1 MDIMPTQ
8 VYEHDSFEATQRVTF
23 DSQQNESQEVGIL
36 RIDEVSYIIKKG
48 TNKIGR
54 HPNCNVVL
62 NNDTVS
68 GHHAEIEAGV
78 VSGTA
83 FISDTNSTNGTK
95 LKSVSLKPGRAY
107 QLKDGDTIEFGK
119 VNAIYE
125 IPSECLVL
133 NTPLIVKPKQR
144 NLTVIPSIPDSFTE
158 DLLDKEKNDSL
169 IPSSQ
174 EGEDNIFRNPSLLCK
189 TYNVRKNIGISV
201 QNETASKDYSKDI
214 QKAMRSENKIID
226 NLDNLESQGIE
237 SDIHNAET
245 QLNHLVTCKIEKN
258 KDTCDMETHFKEC
271 SSDTENKQLDVS
283 EMETQVNDWI
293 TRSSNSIYEKE
304 TQLDLIDSSRGESA
318 SRQQEYSDIHDM
330 ETQINLFDNDNTKET
345 LQDGNKETAKDI
357 DEDIY
362 VFETQENV
370 EEQRNPIAKEN
381 SKIIVES
388 DDEDVKEVA
397 ENNTET
403 QTSKSFAT
411 ITNEDAKNSDLRESS
426 PISSSEKVMIVN
438 SPLKNKT
445 SPGKRLPLRFNMCIS
460 DSDSDSV
467 GEEKSSK
474 KSPQDALKLSVNMD
488 VSEGISLKKDDLTS
502 INVDETAKASTSKGN
517 NEGNQRNSDNE
528 LSGESDDLF
537 EVATQQNNI
546 INQGTQSKISN
557 SLSQTIT
564 RQDDDAIFYATTQI
578 VSTTKEIVEKI
589 DVAKSD
595 SIENS
600 ENSVADKSIGAVSIE
615 TKITSTSNG
624 GICQL
629 NSVEKNKVSKNC
641 NDCTGDERGVANEE
655 GSQITEDKNESLN
668 SDYHMQPT
676 QLLQFSDV
684 QDNSEEEHGASV
696 EDLEYELAPTQLL
709 CVLESQRQEKSPSPK
724 NVSSNSKKTDTR
736 KTNLNDSVEKNLN
749 DMFETVTEEVYQP
762 PQIST
767 QYLNDALELS
777 ETEIETPNDNLA
789 TKGNV
794 DENVQKNSVASGS
807 IHQDCFDEPSKCLT
821 AKNHQAMD
829 QEDYFKNIRSDGK
842 HSSFIHSQ
850 KTDEIEVI
858 SSEIDRNVKPC
869 TSSTQKKMKFD
880 LESTQPNSDVP
891 NTSSNEVM
899 KNSKP
904 KRRRKIKKGT
914 GLESDSQYSGE
925 SDICSQLSGTSLEL
939 NTETKKLTVASAS
952 ISKNVKVPEESSKN
966 VKNSVG
972 PDTSAKLNINTIPEV
987 DSQESYFVNFK
998 FNRKCKNIIED
1009 EPSDPIVLTEVKK
1022 SSFTEISLTS
1032 RVPVHGTDLKT
1043 DIDVDQIANCT
1054 EETSGHEEEANSAS
1068 FTNLFRKVEY
1078 SLPKIDDDILADLP
1092 AVKILGTNS
1101 NPASPSALSAIS
1113 ESEYDFECLS
1123 PVRKNNGYHV
1133 LVKENDENNEP
1144 VYALEKDFDSSSCHN
1159 SPLNKLMKMKDSI
1172 ELLLSGNATNDMNYK
1187 NLNKL
1192 ADELLSVEPVYG
1204 SKRSKTASKSYS
1216 MEESF
1221 ISLKN
1226 KSLYNRSYSVM
1237 IEKLKNNEKT
1247 TPQFKK
1253 PIAEADS
1260 HIFQI
1265 PKAAPISKRGRRKTT
1280 NNDVV
1285 NKIVSIPKE
1294 HEKRKSRTTVQ
1305 DIEGPKANES
1315 VEKPG
1320 INKRKRESSKSKLS
1334 PSSTQMLTEVI
1345 ISSPRSR
1352 RSKRQKVNESQENSQ
1367 NSTMRI
1373 PIKANKP
1380 AIRSKRQSNQDI
1392 QQAEQESKNTAG
1404 KGSQIR
1410 HSARIKGKKEVSQN
1424 QSIIITKKPEIVP
1437 AKRRK
1442 VEETE
1447 KLSTVIRRSARSD
1460 KTTSES
1466 ILNYFPSGTPI
1477 SSTSQSK
1484 NKSSRDNTIDVI
1496 SGSNELVKKTSSSF
1510 STMSSCSTFGEGLI
1524 VTSTPSRTRMS
1535 TSKLNFNSSSQIKHK
1550 ILFTGIQDN
1559 EFNKILK
1566 ELGAVKSEDP
1576 RKCTVLVTDK
1586 IRRTFKFLCALA
1598 ASVPIVSINWLHDSQ
1613 TAGTFLDYDNYILKD
1628 PAMEAKFGFKLRKSL
1643 EISRQKKLLDGYIV
1657 ILTSNIPTPPI
1668 TELKNMITAC
1678 GGKALIRP
1686 PTPWSQKSV
1695 IISCEKDID
1704 HAKKLLTKA
1713 PNNVTIQSTEFLL
1726 TGILKQELNF
1736 VKTRLV

>member
-1009 EPSDPIVLTEVKK
+1009 EPSDPIVLTE
-1022 SSFTEISLTS
+1022 
-1032 RVPVHGTDLKT
+1032 
-1043 DIDVDQIANCT
+1043 
-1054 EETSGHEEEANSAS
+1054 
-1068 FTNLFRKVEY
+1068 
-1078 SLPKIDDDILADLP
+1078 
-1092 AVKILGTNS
+1092 
-1101 NPASPSALSAIS
+1101 
-1113 ESEYDFECLS
+1113 
-1123 PVRKNNGYHV
+1123 
-1133 LVKENDENNEP
+1133 
-1144 VYALEKDFDSSSCHN
+1144 
-1159 SPLNKLMKMKDSI
+1159 
-1172 ELLLSGNATNDMNYK
+1172 
-1187 NLNKL
+1187 
-1192 ADELLSVEPVYG
+1192 
-1204 SKRSKTASKSYS
+1204 
-1216 MEESF
+1216 
-1221 ISLKN
+1221 
-1226 KSLYNRSYSVM
+1226 
-1237 IEKLKNNEKT
+1237 
-1247 TPQFKK
+1247 
-1253 PIAEADS
+1253 
-1260 HIFQI
+1260 I

-1305 DIEGPKANES
+1305 DIEGPKGKLVVYIEKLPIRTLNLVNNRTKLSNIANES